1 MNNLSNLMYMS
12 NLNDYDNEHNKKNN
26 ETNI

>member
-1 MNNLSNLMYMS
+1 MNSLSHLMYMS
-12 NLNDYDNEHNKKNN
+12 NLNDDDNEHNKKNN

>member
-1 MNNLSNLMYMS
+1 MNNLSNIMYMS
-12 NLNDYDNEHNKKNN
+12 NLNDDDNEHNKKNN

>member
-12 NLNDYDNEHNKKNN
+12 NLNDDDNEHNKKNN

>member
-12 NLNDYDNEHNKKNN
+12 NLNDDDNEHNKKNN
-26 ETNI
+26 ENIF